1 MTGSTLLLWTESSQK
16 PLLKTFFY
24 NNNGTREVKIFQTLL
39 KKDIL
44 QQTFQI
50 YISWPN
56 LMDGRKPYDIGKKIF
71 DWLVYQTL
79 FYYGCIF
86 SVWYKFI
93 HFPPLKP
100 CNI

>member
-44 QQTFQI
+44 QTNF
-50 YISWPN
+50 SN
-56 LMDGRKPYDIGKKIF
+56 LYFMAKLNGWEENLWYWEENFSLIGLSNAILL
-71 DWLVYQTL
+71 WLYF
-79 FYYGCIF
+79 FYL
-86 SVWYKFI
+86 V
-93 HFPPLKP
+93 
-100 CNI
+100 